1 MSSQRT
7 HYVTTPDGVTLGGT
21 VHGDGPP
28 LVFLQGVIGDGD
40 LDWSSTVGH
49 LTDKFTC
56 HLPSLRG
63 RGLSSD
69 HPNLGGPRLAEDFL
83 TYVDSLGE
91 PTGLT
96 GWSGGGAWALAVA
109 AQSDAVSAVA
119 PFEPGILSLADEQ
132 VQADI
137 GNAVARTGELAAEG
151 NLAAAARALAGFP
164 FNDDEI
170 AVAADAGYF
179 EAAGRYVPNLLN
191 LLQQAMGTE
200 DPFADPAMLAAI
212 RAPVV
217 VLLGSDTNPFFT
229 SSARYVVDHVPNARV
244 HDVPG
249 VGHAA
254 PLTDPDTLADA
265 LTEIFA
271 QRSSRPDPPIV
282 TGLACTERLCVH
294 LEPEPVDD
302 AVYR

>member
-1 MSSQRT
+1 MSNQRT

-21 VHGDGPP
+21 VHGEGPP

-63 RGLSSD
+63 RGLSGD
-69 HPNLGGPRLAEDFL
+69 HPDLSGPRLAEDFL

-109 AQSDAVSAVA
+109 AQSDAVRAVA

-151 NLAAAARALAGFP
+151 NLAAAARAFAEFP
-164 FNDDEI
+164 FNDEEI

-200 DPFADPAMLAAI
+200 DPLADPAMLGAI

-217 VLLGSDTNPFFT
+217 VLLGSDTKPFFT
-229 SSARYVVDHVPNARV
+229 ASARYVADHVPNARV

-254 PLTDPDTLADA
+254 PLTDPDALAEA

-271 QRSSRPDPPIV
+271 SAQQPS
-282 TGLACTERLCVH
+282 
-294 LEPEPVDD
+294 
-302 AVYR
+302 